1 MAATPCSTGAATPP
15 ARLQAAAKPA
25 AGAGPETARR
35 VAEEFEA
42 LFLSEMLAP
51 VFESTETD
59 GLFGGGEGEKIFRS
73 MMVPEYGKAH
83 ARSGDVGIG
92 AAGQRALRT
101 ITGHQHWAT
110 IQTKP
115 RYPTQPH

>member
-15 ARLQAAAKPA
+15 ARLPAAAKPA

-42 LFLSEMLAP
+42 LFLSEILAP

-59 GLFGGGEGEKIFRS
+59 GLFGGGEGEKIFSS
-73 MMVPEYGKAH
+73 MMVQAYGKAI
-83 ARSGDVGIG
+83 ARSGGVCTASAKIG
-92 AAGQRALRT
+92 RAHDCTPVTSAQIVCSL
-101 ITGHQHWAT
+101 
-110 IQTKP
+110 
-115 RYPTQPH
+115 